1 MFTTQLL
8 NALQRTNTYLNI
20 YYYPGLWSHTS
31 SATPFHLLRDP
42 RNRWVSR
49 PVLRAGTRG
58 SASSPR
64 EPRSGSPLSP
74 RGFCAFEI
82 RSRSMPES
90 AAGRAGCADLLLGL
104 FAPLSDTARPGF
116 QTGAVPTVSSAGAS
130 CHPPWEPARRM
141 LSAFPLHRGRNPAPW
156 DVSTAAAQARPS
168 APPSGVS
175 PESLSSRGTNRGMQ
189 ECGRGARKGTDTGM
203 RATRAWA
210 QAGCPGAGQSVASF
224 PRPAGEFAVNAA
236 G

>member
-20 YYYPGLWSHTS
+20 YYYPRLWSHTS
-31 SATPFHLLRDP
+31 SASPFHLLCDP

-90 AAGRAGCADLLLGL
+90 AAGRAEEVCS
-104 FAPLSDTARPGF
+104 PQRHRRPGF
-116 QTGAVPTVSSAGAS
+116 QTDAVPTVSSAGAS
-130 CHPPWEPARRM
+130 CHPPWEPACRM

-156 DVSTAAAQARPS
+156 DVSTAAAAQARPS
-168 APPSGVS
+168 APPSRVPRISIFLWNKPRHAGVRQGS
-175 PESLSSRGTNRGMQ
+175 
-189 ECGRGARKGTDTGM
+189 A
-203 RATRAWA
+203 
-210 QAGCPGAGQSVASF
+210 
-224 PRPAGEFAVNAA
+224 
-236 G
+236 

>member
-1 MFTTQLL
+1 MIRGTDGCRAPFSEPEHG
-8 NALQRTNTYLNI
+8 AL
-20 YYYPGLWSHTS
+20 
-31 SATPFHLLRDP
+31 
-42 RNRWVSR
+42 R
-49 PVLRAGTRG
+49 PPRG
-58 SASSPR
+58 SLALGHPSASGDSA
-64 EPRSGSPLSP
+64 PLK
-74 RGFCAFEI
+74 
-82 RSRSMPES
+82 S
-90 AAGRAGCADLLLGL
+90 AAAACPRVQRGERGCADLLLGL

-116 QTGAVPTVSSAGAS
+116 QTGAVAIVSSTGAS

-156 DVSTAAAQARPS
+156 DVSTAAAAQARPS

-175 PESLSSRGTNRGMQ
+175 PESLSSCGTNRGMQ